1 MNSETQICL
10 PLLWALSLGLGSVF
24 WTSEA
29 NFVTSLDVGVLFLD
43 VGLMTLS
50 LRTCLMMLPWAL
62 GSFALTLLGHCRKA
76 DHVSSPLHPF
86 SLSALASARSSTSRL
101 GLSGV

>member
-1 MNSETQICL
+1 MVKSMSMNSETQICL

-50 LRTCLMMLPWAL
+50 LRTNLLLLTVLSL
-62 GSFALTLLGHCRKA
+62 GREGVVR
-76 DHVSSPLHPF
+76 SPL
-86 SLSALASARSSTSRL
+86 SQRQCSSQTF
-101 GLSGV
+101 